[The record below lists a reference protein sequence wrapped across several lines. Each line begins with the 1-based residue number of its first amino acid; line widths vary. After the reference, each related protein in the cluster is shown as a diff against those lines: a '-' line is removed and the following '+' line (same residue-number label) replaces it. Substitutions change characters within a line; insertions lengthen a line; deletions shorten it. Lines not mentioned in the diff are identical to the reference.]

1 MLLFG
6 HCYRFW
12 KWNHKDLLCF
22 SDLWNNFHK
31 VSLGTKCFYS
41 IFTYNTCICVCA
53 KFYIFFGN
61 PYPTTT
67 SKKYWERERKEKF
80 ITLSLLVWKSY
91 WYIFTQN
98 LKLDSV
104 KMHHWIAN
112 LHVNLILDFLKLL
125 KTCLIHI
132 QTAQC

>member
-6 HCYRFW
+6 HCYRFG

-67 SKKYWERERKEKF
+67 SKKILREREKRNIYYVEFTCMKVVLIYFYSKF
-80 ITLSLLVWKSY
+80 EIKFS
-91 WYIFTQN
+91 
-98 LKLDSV
+98 

>member
-41 IFTYNTCICVCA
+41 IFIYNTCICVCA

-67 SKKYWERERKEKF
+67 SKKYWEREREKKN
-80 ITLSLLVWKSY
+80 LLRWVYLYESRID
-91 WYIFTQN
+91 IFYS
-98 LKLDSV
+98 KFEIKFG

-125 KTCLIHI
+125 KACLIHI